1 MVIYPELKENKKVRK
16 MAMNKIT
23 PHLLFSMRKTPMN
36 AKNMIDEGLEDG
48 LAKRVTC
55 CEWFA
60 KLKKGEF
67 NVEDKSI

>member
-1 MVIYPELKENKKVRK
+1 
-16 MAMNKIT
+16 
-23 PHLLFSMRKTPMN
+23 MN

-48 LAKRVTC
+48 LAKSVT